1 MRSSAAATNSAGHD
15 HSPAFRKS
23 EKVSKKH
30 KHKPFNVDKEKPK
43 MLEVIASANIASTNL
58 LNALKFINREK
69 QQVSQ
74 DKEVVAR
81 FQTCKTLRRQI
92 LWFIQRVED
101 EWIGSLLSANDNLV
115 NALMTFE
122 IMDKSIDDDSDSEDE
137 ELKEDDDTFPPSKGP
152 KVGDQFHVR
161 KSPKVEEQLAGLSFE
176 DSSRRKPTRPS
187 GGGLTH
193 GATQRKQAYGD
204 SEDDIDESD
213 PFGDQNAIN

>member
-1 MRSSAAATNSAGHD
+1 VATNSAAHEL
-15 HSPAFRKS
+15 SPGLRNG
-23 EKVSKKH
+23 EKASKKH

-81 FQTCKTLRRQI
+81 FKTCKTLRRQI

-137 ELKEDDDTFPPSKGP
+137 ELKGDDGTFPPRKGS
-152 KVGDQFHVR
+152 KVGEKFHVS
-161 KSPKVEEQLAGLSFE
+161 KSPKVEEHLAGLSFQ
-176 DSSRRKPTRPS
+176 DSSQRKPTRPS
-187 GGGLTH
+187 GGGLTS
-193 GATQRKQAYGD
+193 GAAQLKQVYGD
-204 SEDDIDESD
+204 SEDNVDESD